1 MIKVLHNNVCS
12 KSRAILEHLDENN
25 VAFEIIDFVENP
37 LSAIELQTVI
47 KKLHKSAEEIIRK
60 NEPLFKEKFAGKAYS
75 EDEWISILVENP
87 SLIQRP
93 ILIKGEIA
101 MIGRPIEN
109 VKFFIDN

>member
-37 LSAIELQTVI
+37 LTVLELKTVL
-47 KKLHKSAEEIIRK
+47 KKLHMPAEELIRK
-60 NEPLFKEKFAGKAYS
+60 NEPLFKEKFASQKLS
-75 EDEWISILVENP
+75 EEEWINVLIQNP
-87 SLIQRP
+87 SLMQRP
-93 ILIKGEIA
+93 ILIKGEVA

>member
-1 MIKVLHNNVCS
+1 MIKVLYNNVCS

-37 LSAIELQTVI
+37 LSKLELKTVL
-47 KKLHKSAEEIIRK
+47 KKLHKSAEELIRR
-60 NEPLFKEKFAGKAYS
+60 NEPLFKEKFANKTLS
-75 EDEWISILVENP
+75 EDEWISVMLENP

-93 ILIKGEIA
+93 ILIKGEVA

-109 VKFFIDN
+109 VKYFIDN